1 MKEAR
6 PFVLFYPLPSA
17 VDQADFI
24 ALGSDLQ
31 HRRRITGTLHQQLG
45 DAVLHLP
52 ADGPPVA
59 RPPLRSP
66 KDFLAIRRA
75 ASSS

>member
-1 MKEAR
+1 M
-6 PFVLFYPLPSA
+6 
-17 VDQADFI
+17 DQADFI

-52 ADGPPVA
+52 ADGPPDGTAAAPVA
-59 RPPLRSP
+59 EGLPG
-66 KDFLAIRRA
+66 DQAG